1 MNIKTEL
8 HTEVFQKIK
17 YAGFLDSVLDEQNN
31 LYIQCLQIKFR
42 LKLAVFYEQTL
53 YLTTLKD
60 CTCSSNVELSI

>member
-1 MNIKTEL
+1 MP
-8 HTEVFQKIK
+8 
-17 YAGFLDSVLDEQNN
+17 GFLDSLLDEQNN

-60 CTCSSNVELSI
+60 CTGSSNVELSI